1 MSGVTAL
8 LSHSTTP
15 ILADPLPGESYHTFL
30 LSFFFP
36 AWLDSHIPLVL
47 WYWGIC
53 WPTPGELSPAQ
64 GNLLSVEHS
73 LL

>member
-1 MSGVTAL
+1 MLGVTAL
-8 LSHSTTP
+8 LSHSTAP
-15 ILADPLPGESYHTFL
+15 ILADPLPGGGYHTFL

-53 WPTPGELSPAQ
+53 WLTPGELSPAQ
-64 GNLLSVEHS
+64 GNLLGLEHS